1 MLFRPGRV
9 LALVHA
15 VLLVGAAAVL
25 FTPSEPPPAAAPK
38 PSQAGGLVDE
48 QVMQQV
54 AAIEAK
60 HRHWDATVWADEMT
74 ARRYG
79 EVAIQIWDN
88 LRTGTDPFQQIGRAS
103 CRERV

>member
-9 LALVHA
+9 LALVLA
-15 VLLVGAAAVL
+15 VLLVGAVAVML
-25 FTPSEPPPAAAPK
+25 TPRKPPPSPPPK

-48 QVMQQV
+48 AVMQQV

-60 HRHWDATVWADEMT
+60 HRQWDATVWADEMT
-74 ARRYG
+74 ARQYG

-88 LRTGTDPFQQIGRAS
+88 LRGGH
-103 CRERV
+103 